1 MTDQATNN
9 PYSAGLV
16 NVDRALDKAATQ
28 ALKPAPKL
36 SLSEWANTHAYLSPE
51 TSANPG
57 KFRSF
62 GYQDG
67 IMDAVTDPSVKQIT
81 VMKSARIGFT
91 KILDHVVGYYIA
103 QDPAPI
109 LIVQPRVE
117 DAEDYSRTEIAHA
130 ARHTGAAA
138 PDIGAALFF
147 WVKNLVS
154 E

>member
-16 NVDRALDKAATQ
+16 NVDKALDKAATQ

-91 KILDHVVGYYIA
+91 KRYWITLLAI
-103 QDPAPI
+103 
-109 LIVQPRVE
+109 
-117 DAEDYSRTEIAHA
+117 T
-130 ARHTGAAA
+130 
-138 PDIGAALFF
+138 
-147 WVKNLVS
+147 
-154 E
+154 